1 MKESL
6 MNYLQTQENL
16 SYVSCDFRDIN
27 GILGY
32 SITVY
37 TQADKC
43 TTEYVDQRI
52 EEFLNSFRIVLEQF
66 SEKKLDD
73 VKEGL
78 RTSKQHDDAEILKNR
93 VNRDWSEITKQKYM
107 FDRCEKET
115 LAIENININKLREFF
130 RRHTL
135 NGSSFRK
142 LSVHVVGTPKEVAVS
157 KQIIFLIKLLSLSKY
172 FFLYYIIL
180 AFHFFLVILN

>member
-1 MKESL
+1 MIMKESL

-66 SEKKLDD
+66 SEKELDD

-78 RTSKQHDDAEILKNR
+78 RISKQDDEIPKNR
-93 VNRDWSEITKQKYM
+93 VDRDWNEITKQQYM
-107 FDRCEKET
+107 FDRYEKEA
-115 LAIENININKLREFF
+115 LAIENINIKKLRKFF
-130 RRHTL
+130 SRHTL
-135 NGSSFRK
+135 NGSEFRK
-142 LSVHVVGTPKEVAVS
+142 LSIHVIGASKDAVS
-157 KQIIFLIKLLSLSKY
+157 KQITFLIELWSLSNY
-172 FFLYYIIL
+172 FFLY
-180 AFHFFLVILN
+180 